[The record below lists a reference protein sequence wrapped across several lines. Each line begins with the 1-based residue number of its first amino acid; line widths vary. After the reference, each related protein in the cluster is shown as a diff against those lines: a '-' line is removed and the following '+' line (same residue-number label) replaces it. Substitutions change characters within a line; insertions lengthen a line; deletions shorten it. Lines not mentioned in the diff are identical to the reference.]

1 MAKSKNTWFDDVFL
15 TSLFERA
22 GVDNAIWITNKQRQV
37 CLDYFR
43 NYVYIWQNRTIK
55 LYPCKNGAAQI
66 YFCHTEKEYQTFLA
80 QHKIDDRKK
89 HLTRLQELKKRAENG
104 NEKAFERVKN
114 EIARLKELIQ
124 NFKQD
129 ITEDYEIEYA
139 EKKIVE
145 IQEDLA
151 ILLN

>member
-1 MAKSKNTWFDDVFL
+1 MAKSKNTWFDEVFL
-15 TSLFERA
+15 PSLFERA
-22 GVDNAIWITNKQRQV
+22 GVNNALWITNKQRQV

-43 NYVYIWQNRTIK
+43 NYVYTWQNRTIK

-66 YFCHTEKEYQTFLA
+66 YFCHTEKEHQTFLT
-80 QHKIDDRKK
+80 QHKIDERKK
-89 HLTRLQELKKRAENG
+89 DLTRLQELKKRAENG

-114 EIARLKELIQ
+114 EVARLKELIQ
-124 NFKQD
+124 NFTQD
-129 ITEDYEIEYA
+129 IAEGYEIEYA
-139 EKKIVE
+139 EKKIIE

>member
-1 MAKSKNTWFDDVFL
+1 MANKWFNDVFL
-15 TSLFERA
+15 PSLFERA
-22 GVDNAIWITNKQRQV
+22 GVNNALWITSKQRQV

-43 NYVYIWQNRTIK
+43 GYVYTWQNRIIK

-66 YFCHTEKEYQTFLA
+66 YFCCTEEEHKTFLA
-80 QHKIDDRKK
+80 QHKIDERKK
-89 HLTRLQELKKRAENG
+89 DLTRLQELKKRAENG

-114 EIARLKELIQ
+114 EIARLKKLIQ

-129 ITEDYEIEYA
+129 ITDGYEVEYA
-139 EKKIVE
+139 EKKIAE
-145 IQEDLA
+145 IQEDLT

>member
-1 MAKSKNTWFDDVFL
+1 MANKWFNDVFL
-15 TSLFERA
+15 PSLFERA
-22 GVDNAIWITNKQRQV
+22 GVNNALWITSKQRQI

-43 NYVYIWQNRTIK
+43 DYVYTWQNRTIK
-55 LYPCKNGAAQI
+55 LYPCKNGTAQI
-66 YFCHTEKEYQTFLA
+66 YFCSTKEEQQDFFA
-80 QHKIDDRKK
+80 QIKIDDRKK
-89 HLTRLQELKKRAENG
+89 HLICLQELKKRAENG

-129 ITEDYEIEYA
+129 ITEGYEIEYA
-139 EKKIVE
+139 EKQIVE

>member
-1 MAKSKNTWFDDVFL
+1 MANNWFDDVFMP
-15 TSLFERA
+15 SLFERA
-22 GVDNAIWITNKQRQV
+22 GINNTIWITNKQRLT
-37 CLDYFR
+37 CLNYFCDYEYLW
-43 NYVYIWQNRTIK
+43 NNRTVK

-66 YFCHTEKEYQTFLA
+66 YFCSTKEEQQDFFA
-80 QHKIDDRKK
+80 QIKIDDRKK
-89 HLTRLQELKKRAENG
+89 HLTHLQELKKRAENG

-129 ITEDYEIEYA
+129 ITEGYEIEYA
-139 EKKIVE
+139 EKQIVE